1 MPDLFVLDM
10 FSIIA
15 AILFIAGFVLLAVE
29 VAVPGFGAPG
39 VSGIICLIAGIILVV
54 SGKIALAGIVWAIT
68 VILSCIARRIEICR
82 KKKSL

>member
-1 MPDLFVLDM
+1 MPEGLQ
-10 FSIIA
+10 SEIGIG
-15 AILFIAGFVLLAVE
+15 FINGFVAI
-29 VAVPGFGAPG
+29 G
-39 VSGIICLIAGIILVV
+39 LIAGIILVV

>member
-1 MPDLFVLDM
+1 MKLAL
-10 FSIIA
+10 
-15 AILFIAGFVLLAVE
+15 VLLTVF
-29 VAVPGFGAPG
+29 VVIG
-39 VSGIICLIAGIILVV
+39 LIAGIILVV

>member
-1 MPDLFVLDM
+1 MKLAL
-10 FSIIA
+10 
-15 AILFIAGFVLLAVE
+15 VLLTVF
-29 VAVPGFGAPG
+29 VAIG
-39 VSGIICLIAGIILVV
+39 LIAGIILVV

>member
-1 MPDLFVLDM
+1 MPEGLQSEIGIGLLTVFV
-10 FSIIA
+10 
-15 AILFIAGFVLLAVE
+15 AIG
-29 VAVPGFGAPG
+29 
-39 VSGIICLIAGIILVV
+39 LIAGIILVV